1 VSITMTIEIPALD
14 RLCAILERQDR
25 GAVLEALKAEIVR
38 QLEAAAKGG
47 TLEKA
52 AKGESPTTAD
62 AVPLPAAAGRQE
74 KAAKGDQSP
83 TTAETVTLPSR
94 AREAR
99 AVPVAAAGR
108 QEEEVKEA
116 KKENGKEGGEVKD
129 ADVRKALNGLIKAGK
144 RDAVKAILKSFSADN
159 FSKLKPA
166 DYAAVLEKA
175 KEAGTDD

>member
-1 VSITMTIEIPALD
+1 MSMTLTIEIPALD

-52 AKGESPTTAD
+52 ATGEKEAKGEKEETSPTTAD
-62 AVPLPAAAGRQE
+62 AVPLPAAAGRQGE
-74 KAAKGDQSP
+74 
-83 TTAETVTLPSR
+83 
-94 AREAR
+94 
-99 AVPVAAAGR
+99 
-108 QEEEVKEA
+108 EA

-144 RDAVKAILKSFSADN
+144 RDAVKAILKSFGADN

-166 DYAAVLEKA
+166 DYAAVLETA
-175 KEAGTDD
+175 KEAGADD